1 MPSRKRALARRCHRG
16 IRRRTAVL
24 LALTPFLASL
34 AVGVAS
40 ADNPP
45 AVTSISADDLARAGN
60 QIGLVRHSLGGTSV
74 VELVLPAR
82 STSRQLAIAAD
93 GTAAALAD
101 QYGPLAALLTV
112 ARADGSQTRVN
123 LPGLLGAGFAPDGA
137 WLATIDGRGALW
149 RIVTQ
154 SGSAILLADGPF
166 VGSPIVAGDG
176 SILLLAVPSV
186 SAPISS
192 TLVRLDPESGS
203 TEALSA
209 DRLVYAAFP
218 LADGGLA
225 LAAHEVGRTVVRRLV
240 GNQSELVADLGP
252 GAVDVTVA
260 PDGQRIAFARGRDVI
275 YLPLPGG
282 SAGRLGTGS
291 SPRFAPDGSA
301 LMILD
306 GGTTRVLALDG
317 SELASY
323 DAQAGF
329 VACAAG
335 CGS

>member
-1 MPSRKRALARRCHRG
+1 MSSRKRAVARPGRGG
-16 IRRRTAVL
+16 IRRQTAIL
-24 LALTPFLASL
+24 LALMPLLASL

-40 ADNPP
+40 AGNPP
-45 AVTSISADDLARAGN
+45 DATSISADDLARAGN

-82 STSRQLAIAAD
+82 STSRQLAIAPD
-93 GTAAALAD
+93 GTVAALAD
-101 QYGPLAALLTV
+101 QYGPVAALLTL

-123 LPGLLGAGFAPDGA
+123 LPGLIGAGFAPDDA
-137 WLATIDGRGALW
+137 WLAAIDGRGALW
-149 RIVTQ
+149 RVATQ
-154 SGSAILLADGPF
+154 TGAATLLADGPF
-166 VGSPIVAGDG
+166 VGSPIVRTDG

-203 TEALSA
+203 TQALSD
-209 DRLVYAAFP
+209 DRLVYSAFP
-218 LADGGLA
+218 LADGSLA
-225 LAAHEVGRTVVRRLV
+225 LAAHEVGRTVVRRV
-240 GNQSELVADLGP
+240 AGNRSELVADLGP

-275 YLPLPGG
+275 YLPTPGG
-282 SAGRLGTGS
+282 SAGRIGTGS

-301 LMILD
+301 LMIMD
-306 GGTTRVLALDG
+306 GGTTRVVALDG

-323 DAQAGF
+323 DAQGGF
-329 VACAAG
+329 VACASG